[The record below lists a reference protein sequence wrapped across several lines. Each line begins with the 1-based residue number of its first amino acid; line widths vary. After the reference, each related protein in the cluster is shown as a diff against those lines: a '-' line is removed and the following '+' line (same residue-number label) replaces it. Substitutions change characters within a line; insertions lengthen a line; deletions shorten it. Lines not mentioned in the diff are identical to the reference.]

1 MGRKGRQARKSG
13 HYANISQTGHD
24 RWSSRAR
31 NEVKVNAISIARL
44 GAEFSVIVIGVLV
57 ALGVES
63 WREDVADRALE
74 LEYLERLKNDFHEDA
89 ERITRAIEATTVQQS
104 HIEAA
109 LAVLENE
116 RASTEDNLLSVFLAS
131 RSIWSREIG
140 ATFQELF
147 GTGQLRLVRNA
158 DLRIRLVDFYSYLSI
173 AIVAAPGLRDRL
185 PYRDI
190 VRGEIPPRMQVAIRA
205 CGGDQARILTLPD
218 TNMVTSCDFGSSE
231 DEASLV
237 LGRIRSNPETLRA
250 LRRWAAAF
258 TALITRLHSVKIRV
272 DEMEQLVTA
281 EIARH

>member
-1 MGRKGRQARKSG
+1 MKIDSKS
-13 HYANISQTGHD
+13 I
-24 RWSSRAR
+24 
-31 NEVKVNAISIARL
+31 VRL

-89 ERITRAIEATTVQQS
+89 ERITRAIEVTTVQQG
-104 HIEAA
+104 HINAA
-109 LAVLENE
+109 LAVI
-116 RASTEDNLLSVFLAS
+116 EDKDANSEENLLSVFLAS

-147 GTGQLRLVRNA
+147 ATGQLRLVRNG
-158 DLRIRLVDFYSYLSI
+158 DLRIRLVDFYSYLNI
-173 AIVAAPGLRDRL
+173 AIVAAPGLEDRM

-190 VRGEIPPRMQVAIRA
+190 VRGEIPPSLQEAIRA
-205 CGGDQARILTLPD
+205 CGGEQSRILTLPD
-218 TNMVTSCDFGSSE
+218 TNMVSSCDFGSSE
-231 DEASLV
+231 HEAILV
-237 LGRIRSNPETLRA
+237 LGRIRSDPETLRA

-258 TALITRLHSVKIRV
+258 SALVARLDDVKIRV